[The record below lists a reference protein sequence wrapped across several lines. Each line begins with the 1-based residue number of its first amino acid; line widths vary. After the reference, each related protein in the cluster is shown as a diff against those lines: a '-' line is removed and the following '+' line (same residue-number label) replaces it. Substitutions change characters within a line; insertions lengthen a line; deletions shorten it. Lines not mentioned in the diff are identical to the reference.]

1 MEMTRRQARI
11 ARIIKQV
18 ASRVILYELS
28 DPRIG
33 MVTVT
38 RVEPSRDNRCAKV
51 HVSVMGNPTKVRTS
65 MRGLRGARAVIQAEV
80 AKHLTTRLTTRFT
93 PVLKFVEDDS
103 IKRSIRVSELL
114 RKAREESTSAE
125 GETQGSEEDRP
136 EDDGAGS
143 EDLR

>member
-51 HVSVMGNPTKVRTS
+51 HVSVMGNPTKVRTT

-80 AKHLTTRLTTRFT
+80 AKHLTTRFT
-93 PVLKFVEDDS
+93 PVLTFVEDDS